1 MGKFILRLLLLRVQ
15 PLIQLI
21 DHEPHVLEV
30 LAPLLEQVG
39 WRVLHADDGHHGQ
52 AMAMQHQPHLIVL
65 DLLLPKLDGLSVL
78 QRLRRDQRTARVPVM
93 VLTALA
99 SKEDKLKAFNC
110 GADDYVLKPF
120 EVEEVFVRIRALL
133 RHQLEAPLALVT
145 PEILSYG
152 PLTLCPEQL
161 EALWFDQQVRL
172 TRLEFELLH
181 CLLQRHGQAV
191 SWGVIL
197 KEVWGHATGDD
208 IECIRT
214 HIRHLRTKIEP
225 EPHRPRFLKT
235 IYGMGYCLDLP
246 HQQRQALA

>member
-1 MGKFILRLLLLRVQ
+1 MRVQ

-21 DHEPHVLEV
+21 DHEPQVLEM
-30 LAPLLEQVG
+30 LAPVLEKVG
-39 WRVLHADDGHHGQ
+39 WHVLHAGDGHQGQ

-145 PEILSYG
+145 SEILSYG
-152 PLTLCPEQL
+152 PLTLRPEQL
-161 EALWFDQQVRL
+161 EVLWYGQRVRL
-172 TRLEFELLH
+172 TRKEFELLH

-191 SWGVIL
+191 PWGVIL
-197 KEVWGHATGDD
+197 HEVWGYANDDD

-214 HIRHLRTKIEP
+214 QIRHIRTKIEP

-246 HQQRQALA
+246 QQQMLALA

>member
-1 MGKFILRLLLLRVQ
+1 MTQFLLQYLLLRVQ

-21 DHEPHVLEV
+21 DHEPEVVEV
-30 LAPLLEQVG
+30 LTPLLEQVG
-39 WRVLHADDGHHGQ
+39 WRILHAGDGYHGQ
-52 AMAMQHQPHLIVL
+52 AMAMEHQPHLIVL

-78 QRLRRDQRTARVPVM
+78 QRLRRDQRTARLPVM

-99 SKEDKLKAFNC
+99 SKEDKIKAFNC
-110 GADDYVLKPF
+110 GADDYVTKPF
-120 EVEEVFVRIRALL
+120 QVEEVFVRIRALL
-133 RHQLEAPLALVT
+133 RHQLEPPLALVT
-145 PEILSYG
+145 PEILSFG

-161 EALWFDQQVRL
+161 EVQWFDQPIRL

-197 KEVWGHATGDD
+197 KEVWGHPSGDD

-246 HQQRQALA
+246 HQQTQAMA